1 MRYTLRLLTLQQ
13 FQRASSLICAC
24 EVIRQEDQQRTWGN
38 TPFRLGL
45 WVGQRTTPN
54 TTEQSEESS
63 RQDRGLYQRGSTVGG
78 VGSPRQ
84 LTNCPWC
91 GSAIDAGRDIRIE
104 PFSRGRGRTFI

>member
-1 MRYTLRLLTLQQ
+1 MIMRYTLRLLTLQH
-13 FQRASSLICAC
+13 FQRAAALIYAC
-24 EVIRQEDQQRTWGN
+24 EVIRQADPQRTWGN

-63 RQDRGLYQRGSTVGG
+63 RQDRGLYQRGSIIGG

-84 LTNCPWC
+84 LTRCAFSP
-91 GSAIDAGRDIRIE
+91 GQDGRMQQTFLVDA
-104 PFSRGRGRTFI
+104 F